1 MPPPPGTASR
11 RWQPHI
17 RERMAPLFLGSRCW
31 GSRPGHTEGPFPG
44 PVPVCVTLAG
54 LWRLLVASH
63 WPPRPGRWR
72 PPRLFSRGLASQPLE
87 VRPPHQAPRGD
98 SRQPPASLARVN
110 TSHAQTGTPSFS
122 WGIALGTLPPSP
134 RAAPPSSG
142 RQPPEGGVGHHR
154 WARRELRRLAWRGRH
169 FHWPAEGR
177 RPHLCRSPEICKMR
191 DAGPRASQAR
201 PDPCTPHSVSHKNYG

>member
-72 PPRLFSRGLASQPLE
+72 PPRLFSRGLASQLLE
-87 VRPPHQAPRGD
+87 VRPPLRFCPRPPLQAPLGD

-122 WGIALGTLPPSP
+122 WGITLGTLPPSP

-142 RQPPEGGVGHHR
+142 SRLKEASGTIGGPGWSSGGWPGGAGISTGPLRGVGHTS
-154 WARRELRRLAWRGRH
+154 AALLR
-169 FHWPAEGR
+169 
-177 RPHLCRSPEICKMR
+177 
-191 DAGPRASQAR
+191 
-201 PDPCTPHSVSHKNYG
+201 SVR